1 MIGAQ
6 EQKRGNDKGG
16 DGQAAKRS
24 AGPAAAG
31 GAAVSV
37 EAAGGNLEKIRD
49 ILFGAQVQDFDKR
62 FQRLEDRLLKETSD
76 ARAETKKRF
85 DALEAFLKKEVDSLS
100 ERIKTEQA
108 ERTESGKEISKE
120 LREAARG
127 LEKKLAQLDDVTSKA
142 QRELRQQILDQSKAL
157 TEEIRTRIRETATA
171 LTREIRDL
179 RSEKTDRAALAT
191 LFTDAAMRLSN
202 DPKPSA
208 KE

>member
-1 MIGAQ
+1 MMGTQ

-16 DGQAAKRS
+16 DGQAAKRP
-24 AGPAAAG
+24 GPAAG
-31 GAAVSV
+31 GASVSV
-37 EAAGGNLEKIRD
+37 EGAGGNLEKIRD

-120 LREAARG
+120 LREAARN

-157 TEEIRTRIRETATA
+157 TDEIRGRIRETATA
-171 LTREIRDL
+171 LTRELREL
-179 RSEKTDRAALAT
+179 RSEKTDRSALAT
-191 LFTDAAMRLSN
+191 LFTDAAMRLSS
-202 DPKPSA
+202 DSKQSA